1 LGFVFTFAAP
11 IHYLIN
17 YLSLKLAHLFC
28 PNTYHTLQKMKIAI
42 INYDAGN
49 IRSVIFALERLGVQP
64 ILTADADIIRSA
76 DKVIFPGQGEA
87 SSAMRSLRERNLDKL
102 IPDLKQPFLGVC
114 VGMQLLCAHSE
125 ENDTPCL
132 GVIPQKVVKFP
143 TGKGI
148 KVPQVGWNRLN
159 IVSQNNQSTII
170 NNQFQDEWFYFVH
183 SYYVETGEFTTAT
196 ANYGGEFSACLR
208 KDNFHAAQF
217 HPEKSSKAG
226 QHSEFFRYLTYN
238 VQRNVI
244 PLF

>member
-1 LGFVFTFAAP
+1 MS
-11 IHYLIN
+11 
-17 YLSLKLAHLFC
+17 LSNSSFK
-28 PNTYHTLQKMKIAI
+28 KMKIAI

-87 SSAMRSLRERNLDKL
+87 SSAMRSLRERNLDRL

-132 GVIPQKVVKFP
+132 GVIPQKVLKFP

-159 IVSQNNQSTII
+159 IVAPNNKSTII

-183 SYYVETGEFTTAT
+183 SYYVETGEYTTAT

-226 QHSEFFRYLTYN
+226 QQLIQNFLD
-238 VQRNVI
+238 I
-244 PLF
+244 

>member
-1 LGFVFTFAAP
+1 MT
-11 IHYLIN
+11 
-17 YLSLKLAHLFC
+17 
-28 PNTYHTLQKMKIAI
+28 IAI

-49 IRSVIFALERLGVQP
+49 IRSVIFALERLGVTP
-64 ILTADADIIRSA
+64 ILTADAEIIRNA

-87 SSAMRSLRERNLDKL
+87 SSAMRSLKARNLDKL

-143 TGKGI
+143 TENGL
-148 KVPQVGWNRLN
+148 KVPQIGWNRLKVTN
-159 IVSQNNQSTII
+159 ADETII
-170 NNQFQDEWFYFVH
+170 NQDLDNDWFYFVH
-183 SYYVETGEFTTAT
+183 SYYVEKGIYTTAT
-196 ANYGGEFSACLR
+196 ANYGGDFSACLR

-226 QHSEFFRYLTYN
+226 QQLIKNFLD
-238 VQRNVI
+238 
-244 PLF
+244 L

>member
-1 LGFVFTFAAP
+1 
-11 IHYLIN
+11 
-17 YLSLKLAHLFC
+17 
-28 PNTYHTLQKMKIAI
+28 MKIAI

-49 IRSVIFALERLGVQP
+49 IRSVIFALEKLGVSP
-64 ILTADADIIRSA
+64 ILTSDADTIRSA

-132 GVIPQKVVKFP
+132 GVIPQRVLKFP
-143 TGKGI
+143 TENGL
-148 KVPQVGWNRLN
+148 KVPQVGWNRLKITN
-159 IVSQNNQSTII
+159 TQSTIDNNQSTILHQELD
-170 NNQFQDEWFYFVH
+170 NDWFYFVH
-183 SYYVETGEFTTAT
+183 SYYVETGDYTTAT
-196 ANYGGEFSACLR
+196 ANYGGEFSACLK

-226 QHSEFFRYLTYN
+226 QQLIKNFLELK
-238 VQRNVI
+238 V
-244 PLF
+244 

>member
-1 LGFVFTFAAP
+1 
-11 IHYLIN
+11 
-17 YLSLKLAHLFC
+17 
-28 PNTYHTLQKMKIAI
+28 MKIAI

-143 TGKGI
+143 TDKGI
-148 KVPQVGWNRLN
+148 KVPQIGWNRLN
-159 IVSQNNQSTII
+159 IVSQNNPSTII
-170 NNQFQDEWFYFVH
+170 NHQFQDEWFYFVH
-183 SYYVETGEFTTAT
+183 SYYVETGEYTTAT

-226 QHSEFFRYLTYN
+226 QQLIQNFLD
-238 VQRNVI
+238 I
-244 PLF
+244 